1 MYLAGIGAAGEVLC
15 MEMLKVLYDK
25 SWKLLHNY
33 DKSVHF
39 WSEMAWNSA
48 EFFFGR
54 PRTDVWMDSGRRAMA
69 NIATESFV
77 LELSQQVCLQEAKR
91 QAEDAKKATF
101 LGRMIFHNH
110 LMLASF
116 EVIHVK
122 L

>member
-1 MYLAGIGAAGEVLC
+1 
-15 MEMLKVLYDK
+15 
-25 SWKLLHNY
+25 
-33 DKSVHF
+33 
-39 WSEMAWNSA
+39 
-48 EFFFGR
+48 
-54 PRTDVWMDSGRRAMA
+54 MA